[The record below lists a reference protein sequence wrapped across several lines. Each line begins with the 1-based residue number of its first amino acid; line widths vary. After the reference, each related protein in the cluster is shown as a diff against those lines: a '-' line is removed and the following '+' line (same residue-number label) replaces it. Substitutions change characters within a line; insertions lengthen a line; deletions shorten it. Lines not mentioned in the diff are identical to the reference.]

1 MPIQK
6 RLKLLSVTA
15 PSTSTGILTRFPFDY
30 YELRVILGSTNPHL
44 MIIDEEP

>member
-6 RLKLLSVTA
+6 RLKLISVTA
-15 PSTSTGILTRFPFDY
+15 PSGSTGILTRFPFGC
-30 YELRVILGSTNPHL
+30 YELRAALGSTDPHL